1 MNPNRPEPIDLH
13 DEMIGERVD
22 FVKSLSPEEILETEE
37 LKEADDYM
45 KKLQIEGGA
54 TPQHAAI
61 FAVAILGWHNYVLQL
76 VTEALVKSKKK

>member
-37 LKEADDYM
+37 LKETDDYM
-45 KKLQIEGGA
+45 KKLQIEVA
-54 TPQHAAI
+54 LPQNTPR
-61 FAVAILGWHNYVLQL
+61 FLQL
-76 VTEALVKSKKK
+76 LY